1 MTIHDNQAQDLD
13 THEDLHG
20 QFHAEVSQE
29 RNLGS
34 TVITL
39 SYIDPVDPN
48 HNLAAKIAPELG
60 SNLFSYRAGEYEL
73 IYCDRELLKQG
84 DFTGSPVL
92 WPFPNRVRDKK
103 YSYGGHEYS
112 LADVPRAPHDP
123 MLIHGLVYDRAW
135 QFQEPLVKADR
146 AEVTT
151 SIDISPAS
159 PYYAA
164 YPFTSRLSLTYSLT
178 NQGISVSYTVQNKG
192 PHSLPFGFALHPYFV
207 QLSGKN
213 DTTVSIPA
221 ETVMEADKTLL
232 PTERLFDVNQIMY
245 AMFDLR
251 EPRPIGM
258 LRLDHVYT
266 DLKPEESAIITYRKQ
281 QMHLSVSATTDFTHM
296 VIYTPPND
304 DPFFCL
310 ENQTC
315 STDAINLHARGL
327 YQMSHL
333 LEVLPGESSSGTIHY
348 TLSFDTTL

>member
-1 MTIHDNQAQDLD
+1 
-13 THEDLHG
+13 
-20 QFHAEVSQE
+20 
-29 RNLGS
+29 
-34 TVITL
+34 
-39 SYIDPVDPN
+39 
-48 HNLAAKIAPELG
+48 
-60 SNLFSYRAGEYEL
+60 
-73 IYCDRELLKQG
+73 
-84 DFTGSPVL
+84 
-92 WPFPNRVRDKK
+92 
-103 YSYGGHEYS
+103 
-112 LADVPRAPHDP
+112 
-123 MLIHGLVYDRAW
+123 
-135 QFQEPLVKADR
+135 
-146 AEVTT
+146 
-151 SIDISPAS
+151 
-159 PYYAA
+159 
-164 YPFTSRLSLTYSLT
+164 
-178 NQGISVSYTVQNKG
+178 
-192 PHSLPFGFALHPYFV
+192 V